1 MIRLNLPDF
10 TFRIREQNNRSE
22 IFDPVRRIF
31 VALTPEE
38 WVRQNF
44 IQFLVQEKNIPL
56 SLIGVEKAHTLYKM
70 KRRSDILIFGDRG
83 LPVMVVECKAPTV
96 KISQKSFDQVA
107 RYNMILKVKYLVVT
121 NGLQHFCSLI
131 DYEQASYSFLEEI
144 PDYSVLKIQLKE

>member
-10 TFRIREQNNRSE
+10 TFRIREQNSRTE

-44 IQFLVQEKNIPL
+44 IRFLIQEKNIPL
-56 SLIGVEKAHTLYKM
+56 SLIAVEKAHTLYKM
-70 KRRSDILIFGDRG
+70 KRRSDILIFGDQG

-131 DYEQASYSFLEEI
+131 DHEKAAYSFLEEI
-144 PDYSVLKIQLKE
+144 PDYSALKLP

>member
-10 TFRIREQNNRSE
+10 TFRIREQNSRGE

-56 SLIGVEKAHTLYKM
+56 SLIGVEKTHTLYKM
-70 KRRSDILIFGDRG
+70 KRRSDLLIFGDQG

-107 RYNMILKVKYLVVT
+107 RYNIILKVKYLVVT
-121 NGLQHFCSLI
+121 NGLQHICSLI
-131 DYEQASYSFLEEI
+131 DFEQGTYSFLEEI
-144 PDYSVLKIQLKE
+144 PDYSVLKMS